1 MPSNPV
7 ANHLRVRALR
17 SWWMTVMIAFTAAF
31 LSACGGGGDAPAR
44 TAPSEELAVVDESG
58 RTQIKLRRQDAKSA
72 ALSKA
77 ANQATAWAPATA
89 YVVSDVV
96 RLSGGQLIIAS
107 TGGTSDAS
115 EPGFSA
121 IDAIADGTVIWQA
134 LNESTQ
140 AAEVGAPAVVV
151 DDVAGVS
158 SLPVQHNL
166 LFDAARFSQ
175 PTAPNIEA
183 AGGSGVNTR
192 TRAWSV
198 VDGSSNENG
207 FGANGRS
214 GKYRT
219 IEFETAA
226 DVIEIGYFAITAG
239 FPHERLRVWVNDR
252 PVSEAPLVPGAAGGS
267 RFFRLSITA
276 PHGTRRIRIAAFG
289 TMLLSYVAV
298 GAGETIAPPAQRS
311 LLMAFI
317 ADSFFDTESPS
328 ILSAH
333 HDMGVRVAQRTGFPH
348 CVSWSVGGTSYSM
361 DSNGRAALQTLLTLN
376 SLSAFGPDAVV
387 VGHGSNAANLGVT
400 PAIESAAARAS
411 WDAIRAQA
419 ARAPIIVI
427 GTWYRHPNFVA
438 QHDAMQ
444 AAFKAE
450 FLAWRDP
457 NAAFIDPHDG
467 SIMRGDGSVVRSPGV
482 AWLNSSNVSWAF
494 PPTGGAFDGFH
505 PSPPGVYSVLT
516 PALVD
521 SIDAALTALGY

>member
-1 MPSNPV
+1 MPKSQ
-7 ANHLRVRALR
+7 AASHLSARASRPL
-17 SWWMTVMIAFTAAF
+17 WVVVMIVLTTAV
-31 LSACGGGGDAPAR
+31 LSACGGGGDASPVSTPAGGGAALDD
-44 TAPSEELAVVDESG
+44 TE
-58 RTQIKLRRQDAKSA
+58 RTQRMLRRQEAKSA
-72 ALSKA
+72 ALRPP
-77 ANQATAWAPATA
+77 ANQAAAWAPATA
-89 YVVSDVV
+89 YVASDVV
-96 RLSGGQLIIAS
+96 RLSGGQLIIANTS
-107 TGGTSDAS
+107 GTSGAS
-115 EPGFSA
+115 EPSFSSSVA
-121 IDAIADGTVIWQA
+121 ITDNTVTWQS

-140 AAEVGAPAVVV
+140 TAEVGAPAVVV
-151 DDVAGVS
+151 ADVAGVS
-158 SLPVQHNL
+158 SLPVQHNFL
-166 LFDAARFSQ
+166 LDAARFSQ
-175 PTAPNIEA
+175 PTAPNVEA
-183 AGGSGVNTR
+183 VSGSGANTR
-192 TRAWSV
+192 TRAWSIT
-198 VDGSSNENG
+198 DGSTNDNG

-226 DVIEIGYFAITAG
+226 DVIEIGYFATTAG

-267 RFFRLSITA
+267 RFFRLTTTA
-276 PHGTRRIRIAAFG
+276 LEPTRRIRIAAFG

-298 GAGETIAPPAQRS
+298 GAGETVAPPVQRS

-333 HDMGVRVAQRTGFPH
+333 HDMGVQVAQKTGFPH

-361 DSNGRAALQTLLTLN
+361 DSNGRASLQTLLTLN
-376 SLSAFGPDAVV
+376 SLSAFQPDAVV
-387 VGHGSNAANLGVT
+387 VGHGSNAANLDVT
-400 PAIESAAARAS
+400 PAIEAAAARAS

-419 ARAPIIVI
+419 ARAPVIVI
-427 GTWYRHPNFVA
+427 GTWYRHPGFAA

-444 AAFKAE
+444 AALKAE

-467 SIMRGDGSVVRSPGV
+467 SIVRGDGSVVRSPGV
-482 AWLNSSNVSWAF
+482 AWLNASNVSWAF

-505 PSPPGVYSVLT
+505 PSPTGVHSVLT

-521 SIDAALTALGY
+521 TIDAALTALGY